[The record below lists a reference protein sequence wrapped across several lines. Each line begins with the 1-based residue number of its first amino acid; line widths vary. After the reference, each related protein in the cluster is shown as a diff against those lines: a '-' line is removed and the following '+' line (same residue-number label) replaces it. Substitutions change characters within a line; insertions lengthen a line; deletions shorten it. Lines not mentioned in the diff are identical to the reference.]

1 MKRRICLQTI
11 LAGACA
17 ATVRAASQARP
28 IQLRVDLS
36 VDPAK
41 EQEMLHNFHTI
52 FRPAASK
59 QPGFLDVKM
68 LKLRSAIAGAAP
80 TGANYRFELTF
91 ASEEQR
97 QAWVATATHQQVWPT
112 IEKTLASKNYT
123 VLLYDEV

>member
-1 MKRRICLQTI
+1 MKRRIYLQTI
-11 LAGACA
+11 LAGACSMA
-17 ATVRAASQARP
+17 AHAASKDRP
-28 IQLRVDLS
+28 IQLHVDLS
-36 VDPAK
+36 VDPGQ
-41 EQEMLHNFHTI
+41 EREMLHNFHTV

-59 QPGFLDVKM
+59 QPGFVDVKM
-68 LKLRSAIAGAAP
+68 LKLRSPLAGAAP
-80 TGANYRFELTF
+80 AGANYRFELTF

>member
-1 MKRRICLQTI
+1 M

-17 ATVRAASQARP
+17 LTARTASKDRP
-28 IQLRVDLS
+28 IQLHVDLS
-36 VDPAK
+36 VDPAQ
-41 EQEMLHNFHTI
+41 EQEMLHNFHTV

-59 QPGFLDVKM
+59 QPGFVDVKM
-68 LKLRSAIAGAAP
+68 LKLRSALAGAAP
-80 TGANYRFELTF
+80 AASNYRFELTF

-123 VLLYDEV
+123 ILLYDEV